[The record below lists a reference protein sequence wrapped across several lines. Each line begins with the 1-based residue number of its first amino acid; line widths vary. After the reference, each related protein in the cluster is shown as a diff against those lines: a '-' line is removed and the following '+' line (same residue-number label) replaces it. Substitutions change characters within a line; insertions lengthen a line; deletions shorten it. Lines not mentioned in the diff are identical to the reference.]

1 MAIVTVYIII
11 HLTDLIYYKKD
22 GIHKY
27 LLASKRNIFR
37 NINQIYVSFPG
48 GVLDMMIPF
57 EDGMMLAYHNDIRAW
72 EYAESPKKNLLKNG
86 VS

>member
-1 MAIVTVYIII
+1 MVKLRLTVARVHLEQQIMAIITVYIII
-11 HLTDLIYYKKD
+11 HLTDLISYKKD

-57 EDGMMLAYHNDIRAW
+57 EDGMALALA
-72 EYAESPKKNLLKNG
+72 
-86 VS
+86 